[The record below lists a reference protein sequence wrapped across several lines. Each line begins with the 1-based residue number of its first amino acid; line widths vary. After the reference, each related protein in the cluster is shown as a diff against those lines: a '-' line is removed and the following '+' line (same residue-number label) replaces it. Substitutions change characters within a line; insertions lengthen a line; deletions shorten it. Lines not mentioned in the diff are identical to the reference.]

1 MRAEGG
7 GPAWTPA
14 AGRTGG
20 QGRGTRA
27 PRGPRWIISAR
38 AVVVLL
44 AMAAAVV
51 AVLWMQQ
58 AGVSGASAK
67 LASSGPA
74 KVAVPPLPGS
84 TAAPGTVPGGPA
96 PPGAATGPSSGAA
109 PPGTP
114 GGAGGGNGAGT
125 ATIHVVGAVKKPGI
139 VVLPAGSRVFQA
151 IDAAGGALPGAQL
164 AAVNLAAMVVDG
176 TQILVPTVEQAA
188 AGGVPGAGGGTGAGA
203 GAAGGAG
210 GSPGGS
216 AAGPGGAAAG
226 LVPLNSATAA
236 ELDALPGV
244 GPVMSERIVQWRAD
258 HGPFKSVDEL
268 GSVSGIGPKM
278 LATLRP
284 LVTVG

>member
-38 AVVVLL
+38 AVVVML

-67 LASSGPA
+67 LASGGPA

-84 TAAPGTVPGGPA
+84 TAAPATVPGGPA
-96 PPGAATGPSSGAA
+96 PPGAATGLPSGAA

-176 TQILVPTVEQAA
+176 TRILVPTVEQAA
-188 AGGVPGAGGGTGAGA
+188 AGGVPGAWAGSGAGA

-210 GSPGGS
+210 GSPGGT
-216 AAGPGGAAAG
+216 AAG

-236 ELDALPGV
+236 ELDVLPGV
-244 GPVMSERIVQWRAD
+244 GPVMSERIVKWRAD
-258 HGPFKSVDEL
+258 HGPFQSVDEL

>member
-1 MRAEGG
+1 M
-7 GPAWTPA
+7 
-14 AGRTGG
+14 
-20 QGRGTRA
+20 
-27 PRGPRWIISAR
+27 
-38 AVVVLL
+38 L

-67 LASSGPA
+67 LASGGPA

-84 TAAPGTVPGGPA
+84 TAAPATVPGGPA
-96 PPGAATGPSSGAA
+96 PPGAATGLPSGAA

-176 TQILVPTVEQAA
+176 TRILVPTVEQAA
-188 AGGVPGAGGGTGAGA
+188 AGGVPGAWAGSGAGA

-210 GSPGGS
+210 GSPGGT
-216 AAGPGGAAAG
+216 AAG

-236 ELDALPGV
+236 ELDVLPGV
-244 GPVMSERIVQWRAD
+244 GPVMSERIVKWRAD
-258 HGPFKSVDEL
+258 HGPFQSVDEL